1 MKNTKK
7 ECIAMLLAGG
17 EGRRLAPLTS
27 IVAKPAVPFGGDYKI
42 IDFPLSNCVNSGID
56 MVGVLTQY
64 EAESLH
70 DHIGQGDSWSTDAL
84 KMNITL
90 LSSETTGEYTGTADA
105 IYKNLE
111 YIDALDPQDVLILSG
126 DHIYHMD
133 YSEMLQYHKDSN
145 AKATLSVVEVPWEEA
160 SRFGVMSVDDSMT
173 ITKFSE
179 KPAAPESNLASMGIY
194 VFDWQYLRQ
203 HLVADAEKANSNHDF
218 GKDIIPQML
227 ADDEKV
233 VAYEFLGYWRDVGT
247 INSLWEAHMD
257 ILAHSKQFE
266 LKRSEWPMFSADLD
280 IVSDQQNAAAPDC
293 SMISSKAVL
302 EGKVERSVV
311 FNDSTISKQAEVIE
325 SVIMPGAFI
334 GKNAH
339 VEYAIIAEGAV
350 IKDNAVVQGTKD
362 EIKVVAP
369 YETVYAKPSVRT
381 QPAMLLKEVYD
392 KSGRVRAGGISS

>member
-1 MKNTKK
+1 MKNTNK
-7 ECIAMLLAGG
+7 ECVAMLLAGG

-56 MVGVLTQY
+56 TVGVLTQY

-70 DHIGQGDSWSTDAL
+70 DHIGQGDSWSTDAI

-90 LSSETTGEYTGTADA
+90 LSSETTGEYMGTADA

-111 YIDALDPQDVLILSG
+111 YIDALNPENILVLSG

-133 YSEMLQYHKDSN
+133 YTEMLQSHKDNN
-145 AKATLSVVEVPWEEA
+145 AKATISVVEVPWEEA
-160 SRFGVMSVDDSMT
+160 SRFGVMSVDDSMM

-179 KPAAPESNLASMGIY
+179 KPADPESNLASMGIY

-203 HLVADAEKANSNHDF
+203 HLVADAAKANSNHDF

-227 ADDEKV
+227 ADGEKV

-257 ILAHSKQFE
+257 ILEHSKQFE
-266 LKRSEWPMFSADLD
+266 LKRTDWPMFSADLEIAPD
-280 IVSDQQNAAAPDC
+280 VQNVDAPDC

-302 EGKVERSVV
+302 EGSVQRSVV

-339 VEYAIIAEGAV
+339 IEYAIIAEGAV
-350 IKDNAVVQGTKD
+350 IKDNAIVQGTKD